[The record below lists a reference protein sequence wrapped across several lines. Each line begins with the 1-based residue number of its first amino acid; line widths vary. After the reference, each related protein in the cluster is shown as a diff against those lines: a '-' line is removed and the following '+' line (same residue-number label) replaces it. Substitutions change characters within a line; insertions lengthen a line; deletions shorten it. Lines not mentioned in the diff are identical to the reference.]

1 MNHSLKNKTM
11 KSYTIVSLVAFIIIL
26 ASCKK
31 ENTTNNNTAAI
42 QGTYKLKYLTSKTNS
57 TAIGTGGEKVV
68 TTSEYTTINNQGIIV
83 FDNSNL
89 TATNLTYSV
98 QTVASSYLYQDNDLI
113 DSLSYPF
120 TFTLPESN
128 SEAAYKLIGADSIYF
143 PQGSL
148 TSGVGSTGSTQ
159 LNASGG
165 RYSFNGNLLTITQI
179 ASKDST
185 FENSGITFHLNESAV
200 SSVVMEKQ

>member
-1 MNHSLKNKTM
+1 M
-11 KSYTIVSLVAFIIIL
+11 KKHIILSLVTFILIL

-31 ENTTNNNTAAI
+31 ENNNNNAAAI

-57 TAIGTGGEKVV
+57 TATGTDGEKIV
-68 TTSEYTTINNQGIIV
+68 TTSEYTTINNDGIIV

-113 DSLSYPF
+113 DSLTYPF

-128 SEAAYKLIGADSIYF
+128 SQAAYKLIGADSIYF
-143 PQGSL
+143 PQGSI

-159 LNASGG
+159 LSASGG
-165 RYSFNGNLLTITQI
+165 RYSFTGNLLTITQT
-179 ASKDST
+179 ASKDSA
-185 FENSGITFHLNESAV
+185 FENSGVIFHLNESAI